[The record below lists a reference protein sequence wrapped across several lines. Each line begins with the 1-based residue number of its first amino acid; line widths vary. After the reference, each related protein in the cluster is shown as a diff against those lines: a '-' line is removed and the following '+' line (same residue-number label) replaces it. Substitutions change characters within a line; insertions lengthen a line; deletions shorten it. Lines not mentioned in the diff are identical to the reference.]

1 MFRTLSKSKIGFILA
16 ILFGISLLFFKSGSR
31 YSNLFNSDAVVA
43 TVSGTPITN
52 TKFIRTMEMNI
63 NNFKQ
68 ILGKELDGDE
78 IRSFNIHNLAL
89 NALISNAVFENE
101 YDKINFKL
109 DEKVIAQKTK
119 ERIPQLY
126 DTNNKLNE
134 LYLKSFLN
142 QQKLKIEDIV
152 QIISFETRD
161 NYFKQSFFEVNYPL
175 IFSKK
180 INNYDNHERNISYV
194 NFDINNISIK
204 NLLKGDT
211 ADNNIIELEK
221 YYNNNISNYMSEEK
235 RDIEYFVINKN
246 LLKNNF
252 EPSNLEINEYYNNNK
267 ELFFENEK
275 RSFIQ
280 FNFKD
285 RGEAINFQSETK
297 DLKTSEVLEYA
308 SQKNIRFNEF
318 EDLKSDEILENI
330 SKSLFNLTINQKS
343 QIIETSLANHIL
355 ILLSIKK
362 SYQLKLQEVKNE
374 IISTIAKIDSSNF
387 FRDLSNQISEKILS
401 GENISNIANDFNF
414 KIKKIND
421 LTVSFQNTDETNQI
435 IISDLIQK
443 SFTSNKDFVSEV
455 IKINENL
462 SYVYNVLNI
471 KKSEPIS
478 LNEIKNQV
486 FKDWKYKKKSEKIK
500 SDVDDNQDELT
511 YFENL
516 AKNYNT
522 ELKQLTVSKNS
533 QKIPLGLINKIF
545 KNKVNQ
551 NFQYINEDSVYIA
564 RVNNVL
570 INNEIDTH
578 KIISLDNDLK
588 ASFGEELMHKKKV
601 KLNEALISALI
612 ERY

>member
-1 MFRTLSKSKIGFILA
+1 
-16 ILFGISLLFFKSGSR
+16 
-31 YSNLFNSDAVVA
+31 
-43 TVSGTPITN
+43 
-52 TKFIRTMEMNI
+52 
-63 NNFKQ
+63 
-68 ILGKELDGDE
+68 
-78 IRSFNIHNLAL
+78 
-89 NALISNAVFENE
+89 
-101 YDKINFKL
+101 
-109 DEKVIAQKTK
+109 
-119 ERIPQLY
+119 
-126 DTNNKLNE
+126 
-134 LYLKSFLN
+134 
-142 QQKLKIEDIV
+142 
-152 QIISFETRD
+152 
-161 NYFKQSFFEVNYPL
+161 
-175 IFSKK
+175 
-180 INNYDNHERNISYV
+180 
-194 NFDINNISIK
+194 
-204 NLLKGDT
+204 
-211 ADNNIIELEK
+211 
-221 YYNNNISNYMSEEK
+221 MSEEK

-285 RGEAINFQSETK
+285 RQEAINFKSETK
-297 DLKTSEVLEYA
+297 DLNTSEVLEYA
-308 SQKNIRFNEF
+308 TQKNIRFNKF

-374 IISTIAKIDSSNF
+374 IISTIAKIDSINF
-387 FRDLSNQISEKILS
+387 FRDLSNQISEKILN
-401 GENISNIANDFNF
+401 GENINNIANDFNF
-414 KIKKIND
+414 KIKKIKD

-435 IISDLIQK
+435 IISDLVQK

-455 IKINENL
+455 ININENL

-471 KKSEPIS
+471 KESKPIS
-478 LNEIKNQV
+478 LNEIKNQI
-486 FKDWKYKKKSEKIK
+486 FKDLKYKKKSEKIK
-500 SDVDDNQDELT
+500 SDIDNNKDELT

-522 ELKQLTVSKNS
+522 ELKKLTVSKNS
-533 QKIPLGLINKIF
+533 QKIPVGLINKIF